1 MSLLAARRDLGL
13 AFALARRELRGGI
26 AAMGIFLFCLT
37 MGVAAMAAIGALSA
51 AIERG
56 IDEQGRPLLGG
67 DIEFSLMH
75 REANA
80 AESRFLR
87 DAGKVSEIASL
98 RAMARNADSGT
109 LVEVKAVDDAYP
121 LYGAVSL
128 DPPMPLTR
136 ALARSADGTWGAV
149 VEPGLLSRL
158 GLKVGE
164 RFSLGNLTLQ
174 LRAAI
179 TREPD
184 RVSDGFILAP
194 RVMIARQALNE
205 TGLVQPGSLVRW
217 RYRIEMAGATTDKPL
232 KSLRRAANREF
243 PDAGWRIRE
252 RNNAAPNIDRFVNR
266 VGFFLSLVALT
277 ALIVGGVGIANAV
290 KSYLEGKRTNIAI
303 LKCLGASRDL
313 VFVASLTQV
322 LMVAAIGIALGLVMG
337 AALPFAAARLPA
349 GLMPVPISAGI
360 AWGPLAVAGLFGL
373 LTTLAFALWPLARA
387 RETPAGLLFRGYV
400 PVTARL
406 PWRFLAA
413 IAVAVALLFGLA
425 LIEFTHRWVVAW
437 YAGGLIASFA
447 MLALIARLLMGFARK
462 RLHPTSALIRFAV
475 ANLYRPGAATPAV
488 MISIGIALSLFV
500 TLGLIDRNIRNELT
514 NAVPKHAPAFFFI
527 DVGKDI
533 LPAFMAELRQRPG
546 ITEVSSAPML
556 RGRIVRIA
564 GTPVGKVHPSGDA
577 NWAIRGDRG
586 ITYAAELPQ
595 GSKLVAGK
603 WWPADYSGPPLVS
616 MVDEIA
622 NGLGLKIG
630 DTITVNVLGREIT
643 ARLANMRGVDW
654 RSLQIN
660 FVLVFTPD
668 TLKAAPHSNIVT
680 VAMNASGE
688 AGLMQAIGTRYPTVT
703 AIRVKDALDAVNA
716 LMSKLLAGL
725 TAANALT
732 LLIGVA
738 VLAGAVVTSLA
749 ARLRDA
755 VILKTYGAT
764 RGQLLGALAVEFAI
778 LALVT
783 ASFAILA
790 GTAGAWMIV
799 TFVLEMPWSF
809 DVSTALITIAIALAA
824 TVITGLV
831 STWSVLAVRPAPLL
845 RMA

>member
-128 DPPMPLTR
+128 DPAMPLTR
-136 ALARSADGTWGAV
+136 ALARGADGTWGAV

-158 GLKVGE
+158 GLKVGD

-290 KSYLEGKRTNIAI
+290 KSYLEDKRTNIAI

-322 LMVAAIGIALGLVMG
+322 LMVAAIGIALGLAIG

-533 LPAFMAELRQRPG
+533 LPAFMAEL
-546 ITEVSSAPML
+546 
-556 RGRIVRIA
+556 
-564 GTPVGKVHPSGDA
+564 
-577 NWAIRGDRG
+577 
-586 ITYAAELPQ
+586 
-595 GSKLVAGK
+595 
-603 WWPADYSGPPLVS
+603 
-616 MVDEIA
+616 
-622 NGLGLKIG
+622 
-630 DTITVNVLGREIT
+630 
-643 ARLANMRGVDW
+643 
-654 RSLQIN
+654 
-660 FVLVFTPD
+660 
-668 TLKAAPHSNIVT
+668 KAAPRHHRGVFGADVARPHRPHRRHAGRQGASLRRCQLGHSRRPRHHLRGGAAAGI
-680 VAMNASGE
+680 E
-688 AGLMQAIGTRYPTVT
+688 AGGGQMV
-703 AIRVKDALDAVNA
+703 
-716 LMSKLLAGL
+716 AGRL
-725 TAANALT
+725 FRP
-732 LLIGVA
+732 
-738 VLAGAVVTSLA
+738 A
-749 ARLRDA
+749 ARLHGRRDCEWS
-755 VILKTYGAT
+755 
-764 RGQLLGALAVEFAI
+764 RPQDRRHHHRQR
-778 LALVT
+778 
-783 ASFAILA
+783 
-790 GTAGAWMIV
+790 AGARDHR
-799 TFVLEMPWSF
+799 PPRQY
-809 DVSTALITIAIALAA
+809 ARRRLAQPA
-824 TVITGLV
+824 DQL
-831 STWSVLAVRPAPLL
+831 RPRLHARYAQGRAAFQHRHRRHEPLRRDGADAGDRHPL
-845 RMA
+845 SHRHRHPRQGCARCRQRA